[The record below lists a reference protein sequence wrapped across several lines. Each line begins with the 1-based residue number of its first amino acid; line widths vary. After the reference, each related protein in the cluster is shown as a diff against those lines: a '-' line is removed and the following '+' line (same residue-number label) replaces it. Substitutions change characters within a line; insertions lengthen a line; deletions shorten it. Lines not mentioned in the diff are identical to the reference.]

1 MKNQSSQDI
10 SAKNSNQTPNFD
22 GKEDVNRLLDKLME
36 RLAELEVQNEQLLK
50 SKVSLEDQLQRH
62 TSFYNFAPS
71 GYFTLS
77 NNGIILELNQSAA
90 QFLGKDAELLKGKLF
105 KEFIDEFSIPAL
117 DRFLIEIFK
126 SGEKQGTSI
135 SLKSHRG
142 VPINVLLE
150 GISLPS
156 KSECLIDMVDISG
169 RIKIL
174 DQLAESE
181 VKYRSLLDNL
191 NEGIAIVDL
200 DETFTYANIAGE
212 QIFGVSPGNLK
223 NRNLAEFLDKIQFS
237 ILVEHTE
244 KRKIGEKSRYELDIT
259 ADDGKAKTILV
270 SGTPHYNRNGEL
282 IGSLGM
288 FTDISIQKNNER
300 EIQRRLK
307 LELIISEISNDFV
320 HLKNEYLDQSV
331 NRALQKIGSFAD
343 VDRSYIFLFTEDGQF
358 CNNTHEWC
366 STGIEPQIENLQE
379 VPVEILPWWM
389 DKLGKFETIHIPLVA
404 DLPPEAQAEK
414 EILEAQEIKSL
425 LVIPLL
431 TAEGL
436 IGFLGFDSVA
446 EVKKW
451 RDEDIL
457 LLNTVGEILGNGF
470 SRMKYEEDLVRVNTQ
485 LELKVEERTRDITK
499 LLELNR
505 AIVDSVGLMVIS
517 TDQDGIIRSFN
528 PFAEKMLGF
537 EAREIVGKYTPLIF
551 NDPAEVQS
559 RRDSYGSEDER
570 IESLDFNLASGW
582 GLMGN
587 RDSEG
592 NEWTFVSKEGKKI
605 NVLLTVSQLD
615 DGKGNTIG
623 FVGVAIDITDRKKA
637 EIAQIK
643 TMQNLMNLIQNLR
656 AGTLFEDETR
666 HIYMVNQSF
675 CNLFGIAAPPEALVG
690 VDCAMASEA
699 SKHLMNDPEGFI
711 QRIDEIIL
719 ERKIAI
725 NDELNL
731 KDGRVFERDYIPIL
745 YNDALIG
752 HLWQY
757 RDITDRKLTEHYAFI
772 QRDLGFSL
780 AATTTIEQA
789 LSQVI
794 QSTIKIGG
802 IHGVGIY
809 LLNNQTEELE
819 LVAHEGFS
827 NEFTDRVKSFSKNDI
842 QYKIVK
848 IGEPVYTCFDEET
861 FDGSN
866 LFYHNDFKQ
875 IGIIPI
881 KYEGNIIGSLNVA
894 SKSMEQLKYAV
905 RISFEIISSQI
916 GGTLARINMENA
928 LKLSQKN
935 FYLMF
940 ETIDDFMFIL
950 DIEGRI
956 IKTNPVVERRL
967 GYTQE
972 ELCGLSVLEVHP
984 PERREEAGFIVGE
997 MLAGRLESCPVP
1009 LFKKDGTTIPV
1020 ETKVVF
1026 GKWDGKDA
1034 LYGISRDISER
1045 LKAEETL
1052 RESEERWHFALE
1064 GSGDGVWDWNILT
1077 DEVFFSKQWKAML
1090 GYSVTEI
1097 GNRLDEWEKRV
1108 YPDDLEGCTADLNKH
1123 FKGETEVYVN
1133 EHRMLCKD
1141 GKYKWILDR
1150 GKVVEWTGEGKPAR
1164 IIGTHTDITPRKLLE
1179 EQLLKTIEKEKELND
1194 LKSRFVATA
1203 SHEFRTP
1210 LASILMV
1217 SETLIS
1223 YQKKMDET
1231 QVASRLMK
1239 VKEHVLHLTKIV
1251 NDVLQLSKMQEGK
1264 IGFNPLS
1271 ENILS
1276 ICQNLIEGF
1285 NSTILVKGQIEF
1297 HSQFSKLIGMVDN
1310 RLVTQAVTNLLS
1322 NAVKYSG
1329 TEPRILLDIAMDNE
1343 EWLITVKDNGIG
1355 IPEADQRHL
1364 FKPFFRA
1371 GNVSTIQGNG
1381 LGLSIVH
1388 ESVQMH
1394 GGRISFES
1402 KPSEGSTFILR
1413 FPMSLITELSF

>member
-1 MKNQSSQDI
+1 MENKSSQ
-10 SAKNSNQTPNFD
+10 NTPAETTGQSHRYD
-22 GKEDVNRLLDKLME
+22 GVDDTNRLLDKLME
-36 RLAELEVQNEQLLK
+36 RLAELEAENEELQK
-50 SKVSLEDQLQRH
+50 SKESIEDQLQRH
-62 TSFYNFAPS
+62 ISFYNYAPS

-77 NNGIILELNQSAA
+77 DKGIILELNQSAA
-90 QFLGKDAELLKGKLF
+90 LFLGKDAAQLKGKLF
-105 KEFIDEFSIPAL
+105 HEFIDEYSVSVL
-117 DRFLIEIFK
+117 DRFLTDIFK
-126 SGEKQGTSI
+126 SNEKRGTTVA
-135 SLKSHRG
+135 LKSPRG
-142 VPINVLLE
+142 IPVNVLIE
-150 GISLPS
+150 GISIPS
-156 KSECLIDMVDISG
+156 LNECLIDMVDISG

-200 DETFTYANIAGE
+200 DETFTYANPAGE
-212 QIFGVSPGNLK
+212 SIFGVLPGDLK
-223 NRNLAEFLDKIQFS
+223 NRNLVEFLDKNQLA
-237 ILVEHTE
+237 ILQNHSE
-244 KRKIGEKSRYELDIT
+244 KRRNGENSRYELNIT
-259 ADDGKAKTILV
+259 TFDGKHKTILI

-282 IGSLGM
+282 IGALGM

-300 EIQRRLK
+300 EIQQRLQ

-320 HLKNEYLDQSV
+320 HLKSEYLDQSV
-331 NRALQKIGSFAD
+331 NRALHKIGSFAN
-343 VDRSYIFLFTEDGQF
+343 VDRSYIFLFTEDGLF

-366 STGIEPQIENLQE
+366 NEGIEPQIENLQE
-379 VPVEILPWWM
+379 VPLEYMPWWM
-389 DKLGKFETIHIPLVA
+389 DKLGRFETIHIPLVA
-404 DLPPEAQAEK
+404 DLPTEAQSEK
-414 EILEAQEIKSL
+414 EILDNQDIKSL

-431 TAEGL
+431 TSEGL

-451 RDEDIL
+451 QDADIL

-470 SRMKYEEDLVRVNTQ
+470 GRMKYEEDLVRINTQ

-505 AIVDSVGLMVIS
+505 AIIDSVGLMVIS

-528 PFAEKMLGF
+528 PFAEKMLGYD
-537 EAREIVGKYTPLIF
+537 AREVVGRYTPLIF
-551 NDPAEVQS
+551 S
-559 RRDSYGSEDER
+559 DSVKPLRETENNSSENEQV
-570 IESLDFNLASGW
+570 ESPKFNLVSGW
-582 GLMGN
+582 GLKEN
-587 RDSEG
+587 RYTES
-592 NEWTFVSKEGKKI
+592 NEWTFVTKDGEKI
-605 NVLLTVSQLD
+605 NVLLTVSQLED
-615 DGKGNTIG
+615 DKGNTIG
-623 FVGVAIDITDRKKA
+623 SVGVAIDITDRKKA
-637 EIAQIK
+637 EIAQVK

-675 CNLFGIAAPPEALVG
+675 CNLFGIDAPPEALVG
-690 VDCAMASEA
+690 MDCVMASES
-699 SKHLMNDPEGFI
+699 SKHLMKDPDGFI
-711 QRIDEIIL
+711 RRINEIIS
-719 ERKIAI
+719 EGKIAI

-745 YNDALIG
+745 YNNTLIG

-757 RDITDRKLTEHYAFI
+757 RDITDRKLNEQYAFI
-772 QRDLGFSL
+772 QRDLGFNL
-780 AATTTIEQA
+780 ATTTTIDQA

-794 QSTIKIGG
+794 QSTFKIGG

-809 LLNNQTEELE
+809 LLNTTTDELE
-819 LVAHEGFS
+819 LVSHEGFS
-827 NEFTDRVKSFSKNDI
+827 SEFIESIKCFGKNDI
-842 QYKIVK
+842 QFQIVQE
-848 IGEPVYTCFDEET
+848 GEPVYGCYD
-861 FDGSN
+861 DVDLGRLN
-866 LFYHNDFKQ
+866 LFYQDDVKQ

-881 KYEGNIIGSLNVA
+881 KHEGNVIGSLNVA
-894 SKSMEQLKYAV
+894 SRSPEQMKYAI
-905 RISFEIISSQI
+905 RISLEIISSQI

-950 DIEGRI
+950 DVNGRI

-972 ELCGLSVLEVHP
+972 ELCGISVLEVHP
-984 PERREEAGFIVGE
+984 PERREEAGFIVSE

-1009 LFKKDGTTIPV
+1009 LYKKDGTTIPV

-1064 GSGDGVWDWNILT
+1064 GSGDGVWDWNILN

-1090 GYSVTEI
+1090 GYSASEI
-1097 GNRLDEWEKRV
+1097 GNRLDEWEGRV
-1108 YPDDLEGCTADLNKH
+1108 FPDDLAGCISDLEKH

-1150 GKVVEWTGEGKPAR
+1150 GKVVEWTAEGKPSR

-1223 YQKKMDET
+1223 YQKKMDEA

-1264 IGFNPLS
+1264 IGFNPLKQD
-1271 ENILS
+1271 ILA
-1276 ICQNLIEGF
+1276 ICQNLIDGF
-1285 NSTILVKGQIEF
+1285 NSTILIKGQIEF
-1297 HSQFSKLIGMVDN
+1297 HSQFKKLTGMVDE
-1310 RLVTQAVTNLLS
+1310 RLITQAVNNLLS
-1322 NAVKYSG
+1322 NAIKYSVADPKISM
-1329 TEPRILLDIAMDNE
+1329 EISMEND
-1343 EWLITVKDNGIG
+1343 EWLIGVKDNGIG
-1355 IPEADQRHL
+1355 IPESDQKHL

-1371 GNVSTIQGNG
+1371 GNVSAIQGNG
-1381 LGLSIVH
+1381 LGLSIVQ

-1394 GGRISFES
+1394 GGKIQFES
-1402 KPSEGSTFILR
+1402 KPFEGSTFILR
-1413 FPMSLITELSF
+1413 FPMSLIMELSF

>member
-1 MKNQSSQDI
+1 MEKKTSRNTSVITTD
-10 SAKNSNQTPNFD
+10 QTHTFENKD
-22 GKEDVNRLLDKLME
+22 DTNRLLDKLME
-36 RLAELEVQNEQLLK
+36 RLAELEMQNEELQK
-50 SKVSLEDQLQRH
+50 SKATIEDQLQRH
-62 TSFYNFAPS
+62 INFYNYAPS

-77 NNGIILELNQSAA
+77 NKGIIRELNQSAA
-90 QFLGKDAELLKGKLF
+90 EFLGKNADYLKGRMLS
-105 KEFIDEFSIPAL
+105 EFIDDFSVSTL
-117 DRFLIEIFK
+117 NRFFADLF
-126 SGEKQGTSI
+126 SSSEKHATTI
-135 SLKSHRG
+135 ALKSHRG
-142 VPINVLLE
+142 VPVNVLIE

-200 DETFTYANIAGE
+200 EETFTYANPAGE
-212 QIFGVSPGNLK
+212 VIFGVSSGDLK
-223 NRNLAEFLDKIQFS
+223 NRNLVEFLSGDQLS
-237 ILVEHTE
+237 ILANQTE
-244 KRKIGEKSRYELDIT
+244 KRRNGENSRYELDIT
-259 ADDGKAKTILV
+259 TFNGETKTILV

-282 IGSLGM
+282 IGTLGM

-320 HLKNEYLDQSV
+320 HLKSEYLDQSV

-343 VDRSYIFLFTEDGQF
+343 VDRSYIFLFTEDGLF

-366 STGIEPQIENLQE
+366 NEGIEPQIENLQE
-379 VPVEILPWWM
+379 VPLEVMPWWM
-389 DKLGKFETIHIPLVA
+389 DKLGKYETIYIPLVS
-404 DLPPEAQAEK
+404 DLPPEAIAEK
-414 EILEAQEIKSL
+414 EILEAQDIKSL

-431 TAEGL
+431 SSEGL

-446 EVKKW
+446 QVKKW
-451 RDEDIL
+451 QNEDIL

-470 SRMKYEEDLVRVNTQ
+470 SRMKYEEDLVRINTQ
-485 LELKVEERTRDITK
+485 LELKVEERTRDITN

-505 AIVDSVGLMVIS
+505 AIIDSVGLMVIS
-517 TDQDGIIRSFN
+517 TDRDGIIRSFN
-528 PFAEKMLGF
+528 PFAEKMLGYDAS
-537 EAREIVGKYTPLIF
+537 EVIGKYTPLIF
-551 NDPAEVQS
+551 NDPAEFQN
-559 RRDSYGSEDER
+559 RAGMDSPEFDQVD
-570 IESLDFNLASGW
+570 SLNLKMVSGW
-582 GLMGN
+582 GLKEN
-587 RDSEG
+587 RYSEG
-592 NEWTFVSKEGKKI
+592 NERTFVSKDGKRI
-605 NVLLTVSQLD
+605 NVLLTVSQLE

-643 TMQNLMNLIQNLR
+643 TTQNLMNLIQNLR

-675 CNLFGIAAPPEALVG
+675 CNLFGIDAPPEALVG
-690 VDCAMASEA
+690 LDCAMASEA
-699 SKHLMNDPEGFI
+699 SKHLMVDPDGFI
-711 QRIDEIIL
+711 RRIDEIIT

-725 NDELNL
+725 NDELIL

-745 YNDALIG
+745 YNNVLIG

-757 RDITDRKLTEHYAFI
+757 RDITDRKLNEQYAVI
-772 QRDLGFSL
+772 QRDLGFNL
-780 AATTTIEQA
+780 AATTSIEQA
-789 LSQVI
+789 LSQVVR
-794 QSTIKIGG
+794 STFKVGG
-802 IHGVGIY
+802 IQGVGIY
-809 LLNNQTEELE
+809 LLNASHDALE
-819 LVAHEGFS
+819 LVSHEGFS
-827 NEFTDRVKSFSKNDI
+827 SEFIESIKYFGKNDI
-842 QYKIVK
+842 QFKIVQE
-848 IGEPVYTCFDEET
+848 GEPVYGCSD
-861 FDGSN
+861 DMDLGGLN
-866 LFYHNDFKQ
+866 LFYQDDVKQ

-881 KYEGNIIGSLNVA
+881 KHEGNIIGSLNVA
-894 SKSMEQLKYAV
+894 SRSPEQMKYAV
-905 RISFEIISSQI
+905 RISLEIICSQI

-950 DIEGRI
+950 DVDGRI

-967 GYTQE
+967 GYTQD
-972 ELCGLSVLEVHP
+972 ELCGLSVLQVHP
-984 PERREEAGFIVGE
+984 PGRREEAGFIVGE
-997 MLAGRLESCPVP
+997 MLAGRMESCPVP
-1009 LFKKDGTTIPV
+1009 LLKKDGTTIPV

-1052 RESEERWHFALE
+1052 RESEQRWLFALE
-1064 GSGDGVWDWNILT
+1064 GSGDGVWDWNILNN
-1077 DEVFFSKQWKAML
+1077 EVFFSKQWKAML
-1090 GYSVTEI
+1090 GYSVSEI
-1097 GNRLDEWEKRV
+1097 GNQLDEWERRV
-1108 YPDDLEGCTADLNKH
+1108 YPDDLSGCIADLNKH
-1123 FKGETEVYVN
+1123 FNGETDVYMN

-1141 GKYKWILDR
+1141 GTYKWILDR
-1150 GKVVEWTGEGKPAR
+1150 GKVVEWTEDRKPAR

-1223 YQKKMDET
+1223 YQKKMDEV

-1264 IGFNPLS
+1264 IGYNPVS
-1271 ENILS
+1271 EDILA
-1276 ICQNLIEGF
+1276 ICKNLIDGF
-1285 NSTILVKGQIEF
+1285 NSTIFIKGQIEF
-1297 HSQFSKLIGMVDN
+1297 RSQFTKLIGNVDS
-1310 RLVTQAVTNLLS
+1310 RLITQAVSNLLS

-1329 TEPRILLDIAMDNE
+1329 DDPRILLEIAMENM
-1343 EWLITVKDNGIG
+1343 EWVIRVQDNGIG
-1355 IPEADQRHL
+1355 IPEADQKHL

-1394 GGRISFES
+1394 GGKILFES
-1402 KPSEGSTFILR
+1402 KPFEGSCFILN
-1413 FPMSLITELSF
+1413 FPMSLITEFSF